1 MVGSCFGPYLVGFSV
16 MVLGVIGAVAS
27 IIYGKLVKWI
37 PRFSLFLFGGS
48 INIGLLIF
56 LTIWRLSPSYLV
68 VFLFVAL
75 WALADSVWL
84 TMSSSK
90 SR

>member
-1 MVGSCFGPYLVGFSV
+1 M
-16 MVLGVIGAVAS
+16 S
-27 IIYGKLVKWI
+27 IAYGKLVKWI
-37 PRFSLFLFGGS
+37 PRYSLFLFGGS

-75 WALADSVWL
+75 WALADSVWH
-84 TMSSSK
+84 TMSSSE
-90 SR
+90 RCIVLVVFCG